1 MKKSFEFKKYIKY
14 VILTF
19 SVIVLLAFI
28 TAFSYILYFN
38 IKLSKIFKSTEAED
52 LNIKYMYNFLILS
65 NENKNNINSSNKKVK
80 LHNDKFEYAVNNVKN
95 FNYICL
101 KSYKGEYNFD
111 SKEKFPAYVLK
122 VGKNVNEYLGETVR
136 AFLPEYL
143 KNNKY
148 VDVYKKEDDKLD
160 IYLKS
165 LEIQDGYID
174 ITLSENIEDLTFVI
188 TYIPLRNITL
198 ENENL
203 VINKSQQLDLS
214 YKFYPENATDVVISC
229 MASSDIIEVDG
240 NKITG
245 KEAGEAILTLSNGII
260 STDVNL
266 KINEIAS
273 DIILSTDSVILQV
286 GQSITVEAYVTPEN
300 AINKE
305 IEWSSNDEKIASVE
319 DGKITLN
326 SIGDAIITVKTKD
339 EPVIS
344 KSIVV
349 SSYKIYPPPA
359 KYNMNGLTYID
370 GILIANK
377 KYTVPENFA
386 PGVNAT
392 ALNAFNDMKKEA
404 ARYGF
409 NLVILSSYRSYSLQA
424 GLYQKYTN
432 LYGEEYASTISAKPG
447 TSEHQTG
454 LAFDISSLEQ
464 SYGDTAEG
472 KWLAKNCARYGFIIR
487 YQKNKENITGY
498 VYEPWHIRYLG
509 TVKAQEVTQSGLC
522 LEEFLG
528 V

>member
-1 MKKSFEFKKYIKY
+1 MRRNFELRKNIKYI
-14 VILTF
+14 ILTF
-19 SVIVLLAFI
+19 FIVILLSII
-28 TAFSYILYFN
+28 TIFSYILYFN
-38 IKLSKIFKSTEAED
+38 IKLSGLFKSTEDE
-52 LNIKYMYNFLILS
+52 NIKIKYMCNFLVLS
-65 NENKNNINSSNKKVK
+65 NGNKNNINSGSKKVK
-80 LHNDKFEYAVNNVKN
+80 LYNNKFEYSVNNVGN
-95 FNYICL
+95 FNYIYL
-101 KSYKGEYNFD
+101 KSYEGEYNFNND
-111 SKEKFPAYVLK
+111 EKFPAYIIKL
-122 VGKNVNEYLGETVR
+122 GNNVDKYLDQTVR
-136 AFLPEYL
+136 VFLPEYL
-143 KNNKY
+143 KNNRY
-148 VDVYKKEDDKLD
+148 VDVYKKENDKLD

-165 LEIQDGYID
+165 LEIKDGYVD
-174 ITLSENIEDLTFVI
+174 IALSENIDNLTFVI
-188 TYIPLRNITL
+188 TYIPLREITL

-203 VINKSQQLDLS
+203 VINKLQQLDLS
-214 YKFYPENATDVVISC
+214 YKFYPENATDIVISC

-240 NKITG
+240 SKITG
-245 KEAGEAILTLSNGII
+245 KEAGEAILTLSNGVV
-260 STDVNL
+260 SKDVNL

-273 DIILSTDSVILQV
+273 DIILSTDNVILQV
-286 GQSITVEAYVTPEN
+286 GQSITIEAYVTPEN

-305 IEWSSNDEKIASVE
+305 IEWSSSDDKIASV
-319 DGKITLN
+319 DNGKITLN

-349 SSYKIYPPPA
+349 SSYKIYPAPA
-359 KYNMNGLTYID
+359 KYNMDGLTYID
-370 GILIANK
+370 GILLVNK
-377 KYTVPENFA
+377 KYTVPQGFA

-392 ALNAFNDMKKEA
+392 ALNAFNDMKREA
-404 ARYGF
+404 AKYGF

-472 KWLAKNCARYGFIIR
+472 KWLEKNCAKYGFIIR
-487 YQKNKENITGY
+487 YQKSKENITGY